1 MVYTS
6 LTSLDNQDFRYD
18 IKIAHLYG
26 DLMNTYGDNGNV
38 LMLKYVAEKLGARVQ
53 VDIVSLEDGFDKDSY
68 DIVFFGGGQD
78 YEQSIVKNDLI
89 KKKDEIVKYIENNGL
104 FLAICGGYQLLG
116 KYYYDA
122 YGNKID
128 GLSIFD
134 HYTVN
139 QDSKNRFTGQI
150 KIQVESFDEICLGFE
165 NHGGRTFLSDKQ
177 NAFGKVLEGNGNNGE
192 DNSEGFI
199 YKNTIGTYLHGP
211 ILARNENLC
220 KKIIEKIFK
229 ENNYDVR
236 IKTKN

>member
-1 MVYTS
+1 MAFEYE
-6 LTSLDNQDFRYD
+6 
-18 IKIAHLYG
+18 
-26 DLMNTYGDNGNV
+26 
-38 LMLKYVAEKLGARVQ
+38 LKKLGIQTERK
-53 VDIVSLEDGFDKDSY
+53 IVSIGDYFKESDY
-68 DIVFFGGGQD
+68 DFVFFGGGQD
-78 YEQSIVKNDLI
+78 YEQSIVKEDLI
-89 KKKDEIVKYIENNGL
+89 KKRDELVRYIENNGL

-122 YGNKID
+122 YGNKIE

-134 HYTVN
+134 NYTVN

-150 KIQVESFDEICLGFE
+150 KIQVDSFDEICLGFE

-177 NAFGKVLEGNGNNGE
+177 KAFGKVLEGNGNNGE

>member
-1 MVYTS
+1 MAFEYE
-6 LTSLDNQDFRYD
+6 
-18 IKIAHLYG
+18 
-26 DLMNTYGDNGNV
+26 
-38 LMLKYVAEKLGARVQ
+38 LKKLGIQTERK
-53 VDIVSLEDGFDKDSY
+53 IVSIGDDFKESDY
-68 DIVFFGGGQD
+68 DFVFFGGGQD
-78 YEQSIVKNDLI
+78 YEQSIVKEDLI
-89 KKKDEIVKYIENNGL
+89 NKRDELVKYIENNGL

-122 YGNKID
+122 YGNKIE

-150 KIQVESFDEICLGFE
+150 KIKVDSFDEVCLGFE

-177 NAFGKVLEGNGNNGE
+177 EAFGKVIEGNGNNGE
-192 DNSEGFI
+192 DSSEGFI

>member
-1 MVYTS
+1 MAFEYE
-6 LTSLDNQDFRYD
+6 
-18 IKIAHLYG
+18 
-26 DLMNTYGDNGNV
+26 
-38 LMLKYVAEKLGARVQ
+38 LKKLGIQTERK
-53 VDIVSLEDGFDKDSY
+53 IVSIGDDFKESDY
-68 DIVFFGGGQD
+68 DFVFFGGGQD

-122 YGNKID
+122 YGNKIE

-150 KIQVESFDEICLGFE
+150 KIQVDSFDEICLGFE

-177 NAFGKVLEGNGNNGE
+177 KAFGKVLEGNGNNGE

>member
-1 MVYTS
+1 MAFEYE
-6 LTSLDNQDFRYD
+6 
-18 IKIAHLYG
+18 
-26 DLMNTYGDNGNV
+26 
-38 LMLKYVAEKLGARVQ
+38 LKKLGIQTERK
-53 VDIVSLEDGFDKDSY
+53 IVSIGDDFKESDY
-68 DIVFFGGGQD
+68 DFVFFGGGQD
-78 YEQSIVKNDLI
+78 YEQSIVKEDLI

-122 YGNKID
+122 YGKKID

-150 KIQVESFDEICLGFE
+150 KIQVDSFDEICLGFE

-177 NAFGKVLEGNGNNGE
+177 KAFGKVLEGNGNNGE

>member
-1 MVYTS
+1 MAFEYE
-6 LTSLDNQDFRYD
+6 
-18 IKIAHLYG
+18 
-26 DLMNTYGDNGNV
+26 
-38 LMLKYVAEKLGARVQ
+38 LKKLGIQSERK
-53 VDIVSLEDGFDKDSY
+53 IVSIGDDFKESDY
-68 DIVFFGGGQD
+68 DFVFFGGGQD
-78 YEQSIVKNDLI
+78 YEQSIVKEDLI
-89 KKKDEIVKYIENNGL
+89 KKRDELVRYIENNGL

-122 YGNKID
+122 YGNKIE

-150 KIQVESFDEICLGFE
+150 KIQVDSFDEICLGFE

-177 NAFGKVLEGNGNNGE
+177 KAFGKVLEGNGNNGE

>member
-1 MVYTS
+1 MAFEYE
-6 LTSLDNQDFRYD
+6 
-18 IKIAHLYG
+18 
-26 DLMNTYGDNGNV
+26 
-38 LMLKYVAEKLGARVQ
+38 LKKLGIQTERK
-53 VDIVSLEDGFDKDSY
+53 IVSIGDDFKESDY
-68 DIVFFGGGQD
+68 DFVFFGGGQD
-78 YEQSIVKNDLI
+78 YEQSIVKEDLI
-89 KKKDEIVKYIENNGL
+89 KKRDELVRYIENNGL

-122 YGNKID
+122 YGNKIE

-150 KIQVESFDEICLGFE
+150 KIQVDSFDEICLGFE

-177 NAFGKVLEGNGNNGE
+177 KAFGKVLEGNGNNGE

>member
-1 MVYTS
+1 MAFEYE
-6 LTSLDNQDFRYD
+6 
-18 IKIAHLYG
+18 
-26 DLMNTYGDNGNV
+26 
-38 LMLKYVAEKLGARVQ
+38 LKKLGIQTERK
-53 VDIVSLEDGFDKDSY
+53 IVSIGDDFKESDY
-68 DIVFFGGGQD
+68 DFVFFGGGQD

-165 NHGGRTFLSDKQ
+165 NHGGRTFLSDRQ

>member
-1 MVYTS
+1 MAFEYE
-6 LTSLDNQDFRYD
+6 
-18 IKIAHLYG
+18 
-26 DLMNTYGDNGNV
+26 
-38 LMLKYVAEKLGARVQ
+38 LKKLGIQTERK
-53 VDIVSLEDGFDKDSY
+53 IVSIGDDFKESDY
-68 DIVFFGGGQD
+68 DFVFFGGGQD
-78 YEQSIVKNDLI
+78 YEQSIVKEDLI
-89 KKKDEIVKYIENNGL
+89 KKRDELVKYIENNGL

-122 YGNKID
+122 YGNKIE

-150 KIQVESFDEICLGFE
+150 KIQVDSFDEICLGFE

-177 NAFGKVLEGNGNNGE
+177 KAFGKVLEGNGNNGE

>member
-1 MVYTS
+1 M
-6 LTSLDNQDFRYD
+6 
-18 IKIAHLYG
+18 
-26 DLMNTYGDNGNV
+26 
-38 LMLKYVAEKLGARVQ
+38 
-53 VDIVSLEDGFDKDSY
+53 
-68 DIVFFGGGQD
+68 
-78 YEQSIVKNDLI
+78 I
-89 KKKDEIVKYIENNGL
+89 KKRDELVRYIENNGL

-122 YGNKID
+122 YGNKIE

-150 KIQVESFDEICLGFE
+150 KIQVDSFDEICLGFE

-177 NAFGKVLEGNGNNGE
+177 KAFGKVLEGNGNNGE